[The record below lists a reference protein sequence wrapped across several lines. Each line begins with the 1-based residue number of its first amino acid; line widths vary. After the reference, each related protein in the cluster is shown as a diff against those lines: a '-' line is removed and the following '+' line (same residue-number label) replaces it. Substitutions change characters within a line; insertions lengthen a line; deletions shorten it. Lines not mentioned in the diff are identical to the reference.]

1 MNIDT
6 LLDNIVTV
14 VVASVAVNTWTM
26 ANFTK
31 MVTVFK
37 GIDRNNEPLHA
48 SYPIVYVHP
57 LSKDTGYDRDKI
69 VHMIGVTTGIYKD
82 SSSTT
87 NVTVAGFQG
96 TATKTVYAGVALL
109 EAFRKLV
116 ETAVKT
122 VSTDTAIFIDSLE
135 IAYDTVQNYPFFVA
149 HMVFEFSKS
158 ICQGDDIF
166 A

>member
-6 LLDNIVTV
+6 LLDNIVTD
-14 VVASVAVNTWTM
+14 VVANVAVNTWTL

-31 MVTVFK
+31 MVNVFK
-37 GIDRNNEPLHA
+37 GIDHDNEPLQA

-69 VHMIGVTTGIYKD
+69 VHMIGVTAGIYKD
-82 SSSTT
+82 SSTTT
-87 NVTVAGFQG
+87 NVAVAGFEG
-96 TATKTVYAGVALL
+96 TAIKTVYAGVALL
-109 EAFRKLV
+109 EVFRKLV
-116 ETAVKT
+116 ETAVKGAG
-122 VSTDTAIFIDSLE
+122 TDAGMFIDGLE

-149 HMVFEFSKS
+149 HMVFEFSKN
-158 ICQGDDIF
+158 ICQGDDVF